1 MDGQTLGNTQTIL
14 QISRAWRKEP
24 DTRQGLEL
32 ASVHG

>member
-14 QISRAWRKEP
+14 WIFRAWQKEP
-24 DTRQGLEL
+24 DTREGLEL